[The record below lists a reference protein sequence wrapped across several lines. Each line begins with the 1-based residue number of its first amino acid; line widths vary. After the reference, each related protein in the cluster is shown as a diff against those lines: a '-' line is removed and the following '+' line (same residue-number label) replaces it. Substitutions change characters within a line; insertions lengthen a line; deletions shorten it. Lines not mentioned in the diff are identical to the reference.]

1 MLKFKCIKYEIHD
14 DGIAFINLNNSPVN
28 ALNLDTLNDLSKVI
42 NHIKTEEKCRLVIFR
57 SLQKHFSAGADL
69 KERKEMSYKE
79 TYAFLDKINNI
90 FNQIE
95 NLEVPTIASI
105 NGAALGGGLE
115 LALCCDFRIASENS
129 YLALPET
136 SLGIIPGAGGI
147 FRLNKLIGASK
158 AKYWVFTAQKFSSES
173 AHQDGVVDFLSKDNE
188 LLGVTLEIAQEIL
201 ENAPLAIKASKRL
214 FNQYYQ
220 TDKDLAIL
228 QKEAYSLVMESED
241 KKEAIKAFLS
251 KRKPSWKGK

>member
-1 MLKFKCIKYEIHD
+1 MLKFKSIKYEMHD
-14 DGIAFINLNNSPVN
+14 DGIAFINLNNKPVN
-28 ALNLDTLNDLSKVI
+28 ALNLEILNDLDKVI
-42 NHIKTEEKCRLVIFR
+42 HHIKNENKCRLVILR
-57 SLQKHFSAGADL
+57 SVQKHFSAGADL
-69 KERKEMSYKE
+69 KERKGMSYKE
-79 TYAFLDKINNI
+79 AYSFLDKINDL

-115 LALCCDFRIASENS
+115 LALCCDFRIASESS

-136 SLGIIPGAGGI
+136 SLGIIPGAGGV
-147 FRLNKLIGASK
+147 FRLAKIIGISK

-201 ENAPLAIKASKRL
+201 ENAPLAIKASKSL
-214 FNQYYQ
+214 FNKCYK
-220 TDKDLAIL
+220 TSHDLNSL
-228 QKEAYSLVMESED
+228 QKEAYSIVMESED

-251 KRKPSWKGK
+251 KRKPTFKGK